1 MVYRADH
8 DCAEDCK
15 RLVAYVR
22 IDNKLVKVGYFGTG
36 CHQFEL
42 LDLQKEA
49 EDRLAKAR
57 LLQINSEI
65 RQVNRENRGRL
76 NAIKIIS

>member
-8 DCAEDCK
+8 DCTEDCK
-15 RLVAYVR
+15 RLAAYVR
-22 IDNKLVKVGYFGTG
+22 IDDKLTKIGYFGTG

-49 EDRLAKAR
+49 EDKLIKAR

-65 RQVNRENRGRL
+65 RQVNRENRERL
-76 NAIKIIS
+76 NAIKIIL